1 MVCCWIHDLV
11 NPQFFV
17 VFLWD
22 VKKNLVLFFSCLS
35 CIRVVRHICHR
46 FFAPPGFNLKDACTL
61 HRWYLDSYKGQ
72 MADDSTL
79 KLSMNTNSA
88 YIGLTHP
95 MNPVDG
101 GGVLGFGEFGGRVSL
116 FCFWS
121 VFFLGCFFFMKSGL
135 FVAVF
140 FFFWISKLNFQV
152 ISKIR
157 GWKS

>member
-1 MVCCWIHDLV
+1 M
-11 NPQFFV
+11 
-17 VFLWD
+17 
-22 VKKNLVLFFSCLS
+22 KKNPVLSFSCLS

-101 GGVLGFGEFGGRVSL
+101 GGVLEGLGGLGEGFR
-116 FCFWS
+116 CF
-121 VFFLGCFFFMKSGL
+121 VFHP
-135 FVAVF
+135 
-140 FFFWISKLNFQV
+140 FFFWVVFLL
-152 ISKIR
+152 
-157 GWKS
+157 